1 MLWSYQM
8 YNWMTWELTAKP
20 NVCFPFYKRKGMV
33 NYTLS
38 FKSFSKFNIVKDFF
52 FYSYNNSKIIK
63 LHVVWNILLYHHL
76 YTIIRYYE
84 LHGRRNWRW
93 FTQMTSAARA
103 HINTRSHQWVHRCE
117 WPTLRDKMDTFISL
131 SWMSLSWKH
140 RLRVVYRVNM
150 NFCNSLKVYSQ
161 LLNFYY
167 GSCHIGAITF
177 TIRATSIKRCPMT
190 EVWGE

>member
-1 MLWSYQM
+1 M
-8 YNWMTWELTAKP
+8 YA
-20 NVCFPFYKRKGMV
+20 FPFIGGRVWLITPFRSSPFQNSISLRTFY
-33 NYTLS
+33 
-38 FKSFSKFNIVKDFF
+38 F

-150 NFCNSLKVYSQ
+150 IFCNSLKVYSQ

-167 GSCHIGAITF
+167 GSCHIGTITF
-177 TIRATSIKRCPMT
+177 TIRATSINLRCPMHKSPR
-190 EVWGE
+190 